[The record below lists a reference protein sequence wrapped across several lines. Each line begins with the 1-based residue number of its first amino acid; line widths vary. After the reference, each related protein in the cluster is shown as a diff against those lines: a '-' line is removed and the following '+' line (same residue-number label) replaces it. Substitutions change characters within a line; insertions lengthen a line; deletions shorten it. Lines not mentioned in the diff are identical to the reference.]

1 MYVIEVWTHFVQK
14 CKGNATPSLRETLFG
29 HTNFFD
35 TSTMSFKG
43 SKGYDQSVK
52 PENPKKTESNSDKE
66 EESKEEREEE
76 REEEPVKKKPKKKAK
91 V

>member
-52 PENPKKTESNSDKE
+52 PENRKKTESNSDKE
-66 EESKEEREEE
+66 EDSKQE
-76 REEEPVKKKPKKKAK
+76 REEEPVKKKPKKRVK